1 MKQPVYTV
9 SGLALALDVTQPQ
22 VSQWKAAGMPFGR
35 TGRIAMSA
43 AVAWLRER
51 ERRARPKVGASEANE
66 RRAAAEAEMAELKLA
81 RELSEVVPAAD
92 VLARAE
98 DEAVR
103 VRAAL
108 TQMASTHAPMV
119 AARLGC
125 GLREASALLREIADA
140 VSASLANEDAEEE
153 AA

>member
-1 MKQPVYTV
+1 VKQPVYTAAQ
-9 SGLALALDVTQPQ
+9 LAQMLDVTQPQ
-22 VSQWKAAGMPFGR
+22 VSQWKAAGMPFGKN
-35 TGRIAMSA
+35 GRVSMAA
-43 AVAWLRER
+43 AVRWLRER
-51 ERRARPKVGASEANE
+51 ASQTRTKIGASEANE
-66 RRAAAEAEMAELKLA
+66 RRAAAEAQLAEVKLA
-81 RELSEVVPAAD
+81 RELGEVVPAAD
-92 VLARAE
+92 VLAAAE
-98 DEAVR
+98 DEAAR

-140 VSASLANEDAEEE
+140 VSASLANEEQEEE